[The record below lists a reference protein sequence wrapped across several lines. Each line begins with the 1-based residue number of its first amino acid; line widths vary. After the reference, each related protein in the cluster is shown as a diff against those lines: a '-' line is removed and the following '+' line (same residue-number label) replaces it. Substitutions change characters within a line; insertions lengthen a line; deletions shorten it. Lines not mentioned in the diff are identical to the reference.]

1 MDASGDVTILLNSW
15 RDGDRE
21 ALGRLMT
28 IVYEELRTIA
38 HRHIAR
44 ESSGQ
49 TVQATALV
57 HEAFL
62 KFADQ
67 RRVNFENRS
76 HFFAVAARIIRRILI
91 DRARHRLS
99 AKRDANLNTPI
110 DLFPQLQAPELHAVD
125 SATLLDLDMALDH
138 LEARYPKIAKL
149 VELRYF
155 AGLTIEE
162 TAEILTLSPP
172 TVKRDWLTAK
182 AMLARSIQ
190 SGAIAA
196 GPAQP

>member
-1 MDASGDVTILLNSW
+1 MDASGDVTTLLNSW
-15 RDGDRE
+15 RDGDQD

-28 IVYEELRTIA
+28 IVYEQLRNIA
-38 HRHIAR
+38 HLHISR
-44 ESSGQ
+44 ESPGQ
-49 TVQATALV
+49 TIQATALV
-57 HEAFL
+57 HEAYL
-62 KFADQ
+62 KLADQ

-76 HFFAVAARIIRRILI
+76 HFFAVAAKIIRRILI

-99 AKRDANLNTPI
+99 AKRDANLNTPL
-110 DLFPQLQAPELHAVD
+110 DLLPQLQAPELQAVD
-125 SATLLDLDMALDH
+125 SSTLLDLDIALDQ

-162 TAEILTLSPP
+162 TAEVLDLSPT

-190 SGAIAA
+190 SGPVAA
-196 GPAQP
+196 PPHPL

>member
-1 MDASGDVTILLNSW
+1 MDSSGDVTGLLNSW
-15 RDGDRE
+15 RDGDRD
-21 ALGRLMT
+21 ALGRLMN
-28 IVYEELRTIA
+28 IVYEELRVIA
-38 HRHIAR
+38 HHHILR

-57 HEAFL
+57 HEAYL

-67 RRVNFENRS
+67 RRVNFENRG
-76 HFFAVAARIIRRILI
+76 HFFAVAAKIIRRILI

-99 AKRDANLNTPI
+99 AKRDAKLSVPI
-110 DLFPQLQAPELHAVD
+110 DLFPQLQAPELHPVD
-125 SATLLDLDMALDH
+125 PSTLLDLDAALDQ
-138 LEARYPKIAKL
+138 LESRFPKIAKL

-162 TAEILTLSPP
+162 TADILELSPT

-190 SGAIAA
+190 SGPISA
-196 GPAQP
+196 GLAES

>member
-1 MDASGDVTILLNSW
+1 MDASGDVTSLLNSW

-21 ALGRLMT
+21 ALGRLMAV
-28 IVYEELRTIA
+28 VYDELRAIA

-44 ESSGQ
+44 ESSDQ

-57 HEAFL
+57 HEAYL

-76 HFFAVAARIIRRILI
+76 HFFAVAARVIRRILI
-91 DRARHRLS
+91 DRARQRLT

-110 DLFPQLQAPELHAVD
+110 DLFPQLVAPDLQSVD
-125 SATLLDLDMALDH
+125 SATLLDLDLALDQ

-162 TAEILTLSPP
+162 TAEVLDLSPT

-190 SGAIAA
+190 AGPPAA
-196 GPAQP
+196 GPAKS